1 MDLVVGDDVVNL
13 VEVTNFPQTPSAKL
27 RAVCQHDN
35 HLCAFNHLL
44 IKACLGKVRDRK
56 AKAEVDAIDA
66 EEKDATGN
74 VFTSRTVLY
83 ENARISLIL
92 RKNIAMTDITN
103 HGGSILDRAGIPA
116 RLSWGYL
123 GILIF
128 MMGDGVEQGWLSPYL
143 LERGMTIQES
153 ASLFTVYGITIAIS
167 SWFSGVLAEGFG
179 PKRTMLMGVLLYILG
194 TVGFVGYAMPDLDY
208 ALMLMTYAVRGF
220 GYPLFAY
227 SFLVWITYRS
237 PKEKL
242 GAAVGWFW
250 FVFTGGLNVFGAYY
264 SSWAI
269 TELGYLNTLW
279 SSIFWVL
286 LGAFFALVLTKDKFQ
301 AASAAAGSRARELVK
316 GLTIVKEE
324 PKVLLGGIVRV
335 INTTAQFA
343 FPVFLPTYMA
353 LHGFSTTQWL
363 QIWGTIFTSNI
374 LFNLIFG
381 FVGDRL
387 GWRNTVMWFGGV
399 GCAIS
404 TLLFFYTPQ
413 FADGNFWLVLIP
425 GILWGALLAGYVPLS
440 ALVPSLV
447 KKDKG
452 AAMAILN
459 LGAGLPVFIGPA
471 IVGLFIGV
479 VGDAGVAWILAC
491 LYLVSA
497 ILTKFITLPDN
508 VRTANHMKE
517 EVPLSASE
525 S

>member
-1 MDLVVGDDVVNL
+1 MKEIN
-13 VEVTNFPQTPSAKL
+13 Q
-27 RAVCQHDN
+27 R
-35 HLCAFNHLL
+35 
-44 IKACLGKVRDRK
+44 
-56 AKAEVDAIDA
+56 
-66 EEKDATGN
+66 
-74 VFTSRTVLY
+74 RTL
-83 ENARISLIL
+83 
-92 RKNIAMTDITN
+92 
-103 HGGSILDRAGIPA
+103 LDRVGIPGPLA
-116 RLSWGYL
+116 WGYF

-143 LERGMTIQES
+143 LERGMTIQQS

-179 PKRTMLMGVLLYILG
+179 PKKTMLMGVLLYILG
-194 TVGFVGYAMPDLDY
+194 TVGFVGYGMPDLDF
-208 ALMLMTYAVRGF
+208 AVMLITYAIRGF

-227 SFLVWITYRS
+227 SFLVWITYKS
-237 PKEKL
+237 PQHKL

-269 TELGYLNTLW
+269 MELGYLNTLW

-286 LGAFFALVLTKDKFQ
+286 VGAFFSLVLTRDKF
-301 AASAAAGSRARELVK
+301 SAENREGAGSKARELVK
-316 GLTIVKEE
+316 GLTILKEE
-324 PKVLLGGIVRV
+324 PKVLLGGIVRI

-343 FPVFLPTYMA
+343 FPVFLPTYLA
-353 LHGFSTTQWL
+353 AHGFSTTEWL

-381 FVGDRL
+381 FVGDTM

-399 GCAIS
+399 GCATS

-413 FADGNFWLVLIP
+413 FAGGNFWIVLIP

-459 LGAGLPVFIGPA
+459 LGAGLPVFVGPA
-471 IVGLFIGV
+471 IVGIFIGL
-479 VGDAGVAWILAC
+479 VGDEGVVWILAG
-491 LYLVSA
+491 LYLISA
-497 ILTKFITLPDN
+497 LLTKFITLPDD
-508 VRTANHMKE
+508 VETAHHVSRDVVVK
-517 EVPLSASE
+517 STAT
-525 S
+525 

>member
-1 MDLVVGDDVVNL
+1 MEKSQGNLFDKVGMP
-13 VEVTNFPQTPSAKL
+13 E
-27 RAVCQHDN
+27 
-35 HLCAFNHLL
+35 
-44 IKACLGKVRDRK
+44 
-56 AKAEVDAIDA
+56 
-66 EEKDATGN
+66 
-74 VFTSRTVLY
+74 
-83 ENARISLIL
+83 SL
-92 RKNIAMTDITN
+92 A
-103 HGGSILDRAGIPA
+103 
-116 RLSWGYL
+116 WGYL

-143 LERGMTIQES
+143 LERGMTIQQS
-153 ASLFTVYGITIAIS
+153 ASLFTAYGVTIAIS

-179 PKRTMLMGVLLYILG
+179 PKRTMLMGVILYIMG
-194 TVGFVGYAMPDLDY
+194 TIGFVGYGMPDLHFGVMLLTY
-208 ALMLMTYAVRGF
+208 ALRGF

-237 PKEKL
+237 PQQKL

-269 TELGYLNTLW
+269 VNLGYLNTLW
-279 SSIFWVL
+279 SSIFWVM
-286 LGAFFALVLTKDKFQ
+286 LGALLALVLTKDKLNRE
-301 AASAAAGSRARELVK
+301 SRGAAGSKARELMK
-316 GLTIVKEE
+316 GLTIMREE
-324 PKVLLGGIVRV
+324 PKVLLGGIVRI

-353 LHGFSTTQWL
+353 AHGFSTTQWL

-381 FVGDRL
+381 FVGDKM

-404 TLLFFYTPQ
+404 TLLFFYTPPL
-413 FADGNFWLVLIP
+413 AEGNFWLVLIP
-425 GILWGALLAGYVPLS
+425 GVLWGALLAGYVPLS

-459 LGAGLPVFIGPA
+459 LGAGLPVFVGPA
-471 IVGLFIGV
+471 IVGIFIGL
-479 VGDAGVAWILAC
+479 VGDEGVIWILSG
-491 LYLVSA
+491 LYLISA
-497 ILTKFITLPDN
+497 VLTKFITLPDN
-508 VRTANHMKE
+508 VRTAQHIRTDVIINPE
-517 EVPLSASE
+517 RS
-525 S
+525 